1 MIAEK
6 LTTYIQ
12 AALKELAIET
22 DEIALEHPTLLSHG
36 DYSTNCA
43 MVYAQRSGEN
53 PRQLAEKIVERLSEK
68 KLNEVSKIEIVGPGF
83 INFHLSRDFFTN
95 AIEVIDETGEA
106 FGTNKI
112 LNGEK
117 VVIEYTDPNPFKEF
131 HIGHLMSNTIGE
143 SLSRIV
149 AFSGAEVR
157 RACYQGDVGVHVAKT
172 MWALLKEGVAENLSE
187 LTVKDL
193 ARAYTQ
199 GSRAYDELD
208 TKKEIDALNKVLYEK
223 SDKKINALYEHG
235 RKISLEYFEQI
246 YKKLGTQFD
255 FYFLESETG
264 GFGKEIVEEFLGKG
278 VFEKGEGGAIVFRG
292 EQYDPTLHT
301 RVFVNAQGL
310 PTYEAKELGLAKKKY
325 ELYPYTKSI
334 VVTGNEI
341 NDYFRVLLGAMKLV
355 FPELAEKTVHISHG
369 MLRLPTGKMSSRTG
383 DVITGEGLL
392 GDIAEKVI
400 EKVNTDARGVLSE
413 NIINHVSVA
422 ALKYSVLRQ
431 GTGKD
436 IIFDFEKSL
445 SFEGDSG
452 PYLQY
457 SYARALSVIAK
468 AHTEAIDLL
477 FMSAPEEVNEVE
489 RLLYRFP
496 EVVTSALKEYSPQY
510 IATYLIE
517 IARAFNAYY
526 AEHKIVDAT
535 DLTSGYKVAL
545 TQAFATVMK
554 NGLSLLGIETP
565 EKM

>member
-12 AALKELAIET
+12 TALKELTIEIG
-22 DEIALEHPTLLSHG
+22 EITLEHPTLLSHG

-43 MVYAQRSGEN
+43 MVYAQRIGEN
-53 PRQLAEKIVERLSEK
+53 PRQLAEKIVERLLEK
-68 KLNEVSKIEIVGPGF
+68 KLNEVSKIEIAGPGF

-95 AIEVIDETGEA
+95 SIEVIDEEGEA

-112 LNGEK
+112 LEGEK
-117 VVIEYTDPNPFKEF
+117 VIIEYTDPNPFKEF

-143 SLSRIV
+143 SLSRII
-149 AFSGAEVR
+149 AFAGAETK

-172 MWALLKEGVAENLSE
+172 MWALLKEGTTEN

-199 GSRAYDELD
+199 GSKAYEEPDI
-208 TKKEIDALNKVLYEK
+208 KKEIDGLNKVLYEK
-223 SDKKINALYEHG
+223 SDEKINTLYEYG
-235 RKISLEYFEQI
+235 RKISLQYFEEI

-264 GFGKEIVEEFLGKG
+264 GFGKELVTQFLEKG
-278 VFEKGEGGAIVFRG
+278 VFEKGEGGAVVFRG
-292 EQYDPTLHT
+292 EKYDPTLHT

-310 PTYEAKELGLAKKKY
+310 PTYEAKELGLASKKY
-325 ELYPYTKSI
+325 EIYPYTKSI

-355 FPELAEKTVHISHG
+355 FPELAQKTVHISHG

-383 DVITGEGLL
+383 DVITGESLL
-392 GDIAEKVI
+392 GAIGEKVS
-400 EKVNTDARGVLSE
+400 EKVNATERGELSE
-413 NIINHVSVA
+413 DIINQVSVA

-431 GTGKD
+431 ATGKD
-436 IIFDFEKSL
+436 IIFDFDKSL

-457 SYARALSVIAK
+457 SYARALSVVAK
-468 AHTEAIDLL
+468 AHTESIDLL
-477 FMSAPEEVNEVE
+477 FINPPTTVSEVE
-489 RLLYRFP
+489 KLLYRFP
-496 EVVTSALKEYSPQY
+496 EVVISSLREYSPQY

-526 AEHKIVDAT
+526 AEHKIVDPT
-535 DLTSGYKVAL
+535 DATSGYKVAL
-545 TQAFATVMK
+545 SQAFATVMK
-554 NGLSLLGIETP
+554 NGLYLLGIPTP